1 MRWIKVI
8 ALLIESNV
16 CAHNLHAIIKNKHG
30 EEKRKERRG
39 RGGQKGGREGKGK
52 KMNIILSNAED
63 RDLRT
68 QIHIIHTI
76 QSSVAV
82 GSH

>member
-30 EEKRKERRG
+30 EGKRKERRG
-39 RGGQKGGREGKGK
+39 RDGQKGGREGKGK
-52 KMNIILSNAED
+52 KINILSNAED
-63 RDLRT
+63 RDSRT

>member
-1 MRWIKVI
+1 ME
-8 ALLIESNV
+8 LNF
-16 CAHNLHAIIKNKHG
+16 CAHNLHGIIKNKHG
-30 EEKRKERRG
+30 EGKRKERRKRDG
-39 RGGQKGGREGKGK
+39 EKGGREGKGQK
-52 KMNIILSNAED
+52 INIILSNAED

-76 QSSVAV
+76 QPSIAV